1 MRYSLGVM
9 QMNEQNIEI
18 CKRLIEKA
26 KEDLEFIQYIE
37 KLGVSKEDAIYI
49 TILLYGNM
57 LL

>member
-1 MRYSLGVM
+1 
-9 QMNEQNIEI
+9 MNEQNIEI

>member
-1 MRYSLGVM
+1 
-9 QMNEQNIEI
+9 MNEQNIEI

-37 KLGVSKEDAIYI
+37 KTGVSKEDAIYI